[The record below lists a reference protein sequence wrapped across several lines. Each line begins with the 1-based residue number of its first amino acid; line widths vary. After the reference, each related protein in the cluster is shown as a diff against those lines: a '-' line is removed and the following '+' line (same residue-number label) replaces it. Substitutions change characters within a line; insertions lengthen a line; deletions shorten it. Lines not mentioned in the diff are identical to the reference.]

1 MSGGKGGSTTSSV
14 QIPAWSE
21 DAAKANLARA
31 DQLAQIGYVPYSGP
45 DVAAFTPMQ
54 QSAFAN
60 TGQAAGAFGL
70 SGGGMTGM
78 EGMPAPQTF
87 AGGVQG
93 YSSAPMYEETIRQ
106 LEASRPGQYA
116 ALVAPFLNPF
126 TGAAPAAPFGSGQ
139 VSAAQS
145 MPSGSMQSSM
155 NTGRDDNG
163 YMPDYGDGSSF
174 ASSALSAGLPG
185 GVHNPSRVGATVRD
199 IFGIGGTGDVA
210 NAPRPRANP
219 NPNPSY

>member
-1 MSGGKGGSTTSSV
+1 MSGGKGGSATSKV
-14 QIPAWSE
+14 EIPAWAE
-21 DAAKANLARA
+21 NAAKANLARA

-54 QSAFAN
+54 QAAFAN
-60 TGQAAGAFGL
+60 TGQAASAFGL
-70 SGGGMTGM
+70 PGGGMTGM

-93 YSSAPMYEETIRQ
+93 YSSAPMYEEAVRQ

-116 ALVAPFLNPF
+116 ALLAPFLNPF
-126 TGAAPAAPFGSGQ
+126 TGAAPAAPFGSSQ
-139 VSAAQS
+139 MPASQP

-163 YMPDYGDGSSF
+163 YMPDYGGGSSF

-185 GVHNPSRVGATVRD
+185 GVNNPSRVGAGVRD

-219 NPNPSY
+219 FY